1 MDCRKGRLEP
11 ASERLVYN
19 RKIHGC
25 GVSRPFTPNGEETV
39 MTKLRQIVKDAYKCD
54 ELRYQFDDI
63 DTSDGLLS
71 WDDPQA
77 DVNEKY
83 SDEYIIKEAEHRLY
97 LSKLNIEYADGE
109 DLRIHKKE
117 ARQLERFLAKH
128 KTS

>member
-1 MDCRKGRLEP
+1 
-11 ASERLVYN
+11 
-19 RKIHGC
+19 
-25 GVSRPFTPNGEETV
+25 

-97 LSKLNIEYADGE
+97 LSKLNIVETDGE

-117 ARQLERFLAKH
+117 ARQLERFLAKY